1 MSQSPHLKPHV
12 KIFDEVVDQ
21 SLHIE
26 ADGKGMM
33 IHSVTHQDVAPILE
47 HNKQVMAEGGSRS
60 LSFGK
65 SELVIPEVILTKLKK
80 KYPELK
86 APDMEI
92 RVKAW
97 KRFLASS
104 ESRPWRVSTRRYG

>member
-1 MSQSPHLKPHV
+1 VQQSPHLKPHAR
-12 KIFDEVVDQ
+12 IYDEVVDQ

-26 ADGKGMM
+26 ADGKGMK
-33 IHSVTHQDVAPILE
+33 IHSVTHQDVGPILE
-47 HNKQVMAEGGSRS
+47 HNKTVMREGGSRT

-65 SELVIPEVILTKLKK
+65 SELVIPEVVLTRLKK
-80 KYPELK
+80 KYPELQ

-104 ESRPWRVSTRRYG
+104 ESRPWRVSTKKYV